1 MRSRAGKS
9 ATRRGL
15 ECHVGTGTVGRKDQ
29 PLAGTAVS
37 SGQDGPLPSSENG
50 ISCHQSDPKG
60 LIEVLEK
67 KTLLRGGTGGTLSHI
82 TLLERELLLL
92 AVTQPPSWHCG
103 RSVPEPVAPA
113 LGWLESEEGL
123 SQRICL
129 SSCLF
134 CAMVFSPWHGCQDT
148 KNHDF
153 MPPLG
158 TISFPK
164 GILPTPPPNL
174 LDSGLPKLLLPGTCL
189 VSQTTPAASPH
200 AERDRVGGGASLP
213 HGLLET
219 HVGWAGGQR
228 GASASSQAEPPMNR
242 TCDALSLSR
251 ESTLGGAPQVAKA

>member
-92 AVTQPPSWHCG
+92 AVTQPPSRHCG

-123 SQRICL
+123 SQRIRL

-200 AERDRVGGGASLP
+200 AERDRVGGGLLAPWAAGDTCGLGRGTAWRVCILSSRAS
-213 HGLLET
+213 H
-219 HVGWAGGQR
+219 
-228 GASASSQAEPPMNR
+228 
-242 TCDALSLSR
+242 
-251 ESTLGGAPQVAKA
+251 ESDL